1 MNLKNYKFILCE
13 GNIYSISWPKWKKYL
28 KLLLAYKLSLL
39 KNKPLEKPSIPSKD
53 VKLVAYNIF
62 ELEKL
67 CLDDSVDILK
77 EEIFK
82 IGAL

>member
-28 KLLLAYKLSLL
+28 KLLL
-39 KNKPLEKPSIPSKD
+39 D